1 MFVVV
6 WEPTEGFG
14 GGCQSVSDQRQAEQ
28 IAASLQR
35 QRPDCMV
42 QVMPAA
48 STVPRRL
55 SSVSVFGQ
63 PIARLDRGLLSGIA
77 FNITSST
84 AMQT

>member
-1 MFVVV
+1 MVV

-35 QRPDCMV
+35 QRPDCIV

-48 STVPRRL
+48 DYGTLVVVNAQRSGSTNR
-55 SSVSVFGQ
+55 Q
-63 PIARLDRGLLSGIA
+63 A
-77 FNITSST
+77 
-84 AMQT
+84 Q

>member
-1 MFVVV
+1 LFVVV

-42 QVMPAA
+42 RVMPAA
-48 STVPRRL
+48 EYGASAVVERQRLWSTNRQPR
-55 SSVSVFGQ
+55 
-63 PIARLDRGLLSGIA
+63 
-77 FNITSST
+77 
-84 AMQT
+84 